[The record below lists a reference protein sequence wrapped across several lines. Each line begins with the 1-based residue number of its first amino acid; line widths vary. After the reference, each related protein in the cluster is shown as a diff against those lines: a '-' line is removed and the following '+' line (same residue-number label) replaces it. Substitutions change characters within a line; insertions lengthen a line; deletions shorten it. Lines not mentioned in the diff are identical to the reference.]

1 MNERAD
7 RSGGATPGGD
17 RTHRVPVLVV
27 GGSLV
32 GLSTSVFL
40 GRLGVRHTLVER
52 HTGTSIHPR
61 GRGNNVRTMEI
72 FRVAGTEPD
81 IRRAAATLADNHGIL
96 QTPTLVGDAG
106 EWLFKQIDA
115 GGGLARFSPSS
126 WCLCSQNDLEPELL
140 THATNLGGDVR
151 FGTELLSFEADAEG
165 VTAIVKSRE
174 TGEHTTI
181 RADYMVAADGPRSPV
196 REQLGIGQSGPGD
209 LFHNVSITFRSR
221 RLADVVGERRFIVCY
236 LTDENADGALLPV
249 DNRENWVFHA
259 PWHPE
264 QGETVEDFTDERC
277 AAHIRRA
284 IGDPDLDVEITGKAP
299 WHAAQ
304 RVARSY
310 RSGRVLLAGDSA
322 HEMSPTGAFG
332 SNTGIQDA
340 HNLAWKLAAV
350 LEGWAGEALLDTYDT
365 ERRPVAEATSARAA
379 ARSVEHSHPGFAPP
393 PVMGG
398 GGPGAAGGPDGAPGA
413 APGAGPDGVP
423 GAGPGGGFGGGS
435 GGVPGAGPGGLSG
448 AGSVA
453 GSGVGLAGGP
463 GGSVGAGAGG
473 APGAGSG
480 GVSGAGSDGLPGAGS
495 GGVPGGPVAGAG
507 SGVGFDG
514 GPGGGFGGGSGGVPG
529 AGPGGLSGAGSV
541 AGPGGSGGAG
551 SGAGFAGGP
560 GGSSGGVP
568 GGAPGAGSGGRPGGM
583 PGASGPGGRPG
594 GRPGG
599 GPQRGI
605 LNVALGYRY
614 PQGAVVG
621 ADAASPVVPEG
632 LDLTGAPGSRAPH
645 LWLRQGDARV
655 STLDL
660 YEDSLVL
667 LSDAAQPTGWHE
679 AATRVAAELRVP
691 LKPYRVGGTP
701 EADLVPDDE
710 ETDWARA
717 HGVTRGGAVLI
728 RPDGFVAWRS
738 PGPAPDPESMLRQ
751 VVGTVLART

>member
-1 MNERAD
+1 MNARAD
-7 RSGGATPGGD
+7 RNPGAASAV
-17 RTHRVPVLVV
+17 HRVPVLIV

-32 GLSTSVFL
+32 GLSASVFL

-52 HTGTSIHPR
+52 HAGTSIHPR

-81 IRRAAATLADNHGIL
+81 IRKAAATLAGNHGIL

-106 EWLFKQIDA
+106 EWLFKEMDP
-115 GGGLARFSPSS
+115 GGGLARSSPSG

-140 THATNLGGDVR
+140 THAANLGGDLR
-151 FGTELLSFEADAEG
+151 FGTELLSFEDDADG
-165 VTAIVKSRE
+165 VTAVVKSRD

-181 RADYMVAADGPRSPV
+181 RADYLIAADGPRSPV

-209 LFHNVSITFRSR
+209 LFHNVSVTFRSR
-221 RLADVVGERRFIVCY
+221 RLADVVGDRRFIVCY
-236 LTDENADGALLPV
+236 LTTEGADGALLPV

-264 QGETVEDFTDERC
+264 QGETVEDFTQERC
-277 AAHIRRA
+277 AEHIRRA
-284 IGDPDLDVEITGKAP
+284 VGVPDLDVEITGKAP

-310 RSGRVLLAGDSA
+310 RAGRVLLAGDSA

-350 LEGWAGEALLDTYDT
+350 LEGWAGEGLLDTYDA

-379 ARSVEHSHPGFAPP
+379 GRSVEHSHPGFAPP
-393 PVMGG
+393 PGMGG
-398 GGPGAAGGPDGAPGA
+398 GAPGGPGGPAGPGDMRGFGGAPGGPGGGAPGGAPGA
-413 APGAGPDGVP
+413 APG
-423 GAGPGGGFGGGS
+423 GA
-435 GGVPGAGPGGLSG
+435 
-448 AGSVA
+448 
-453 GSGVGLAGGP
+453 
-463 GGSVGAGAGG
+463 
-473 APGAGSG
+473 
-480 GVSGAGSDGLPGAGS
+480 
-495 GGVPGGPVAGAG
+495 
-507 SGVGFDG
+507 
-514 GPGGGFGGGSGGVPG
+514 
-529 AGPGGLSGAGSV
+529 
-541 AGPGGSGGAG
+541 
-551 SGAGFAGGP
+551 
-560 GGSSGGVP
+560 
-568 GGAPGAGSGGRPGGM
+568 
-583 PGASGPGGRPG
+583 
-594 GRPGG
+594 
-599 GPQRGI
+599 PQRGI

-621 ADAASPVVPEG
+621 ADPATPVVPEG

-645 LWLRQGDARV
+645 LWLLRDGTRV

-679 AATRVAAELRVP
+679 AATRIAEELRVP

-701 EADLVPDDE
+701 EADLVQEDE
-710 ETDWARA
+710 EQDWAKA
-717 HGVTRGGAVLI
+717 HGVARGGAVLV

-738 PGPAPDPESMLRQ
+738 PGPAPDPDAMLRQ
-751 VVGTVLART
+751 VVKAVLSRP

>member
-7 RSGGATPGGD
+7 RSDRPAGDSGIAGSAGTSGSAGSSGTPGSAATTGSVPGAA
-17 RTHRVPVLVV
+17 HRVPVLIV

-32 GLSTSVFL
+32 GLSMSVFL

-52 HTGTSIHPR
+52 HAGTSIHPR
-61 GRGNNVRTMEI
+61 GRGNNVRTMEL
-72 FRVAGTEPD
+72 FRVAGAEAD

-96 QTPTLVGDAG
+96 QTPTLAGDAG
-106 EWLFKQIDA
+106 EWLFKQIDP
-115 GGGLARFSPSS
+115 GNGLARFSPSS

-140 THATNLGGDVR
+140 THATNLGGDLR
-151 FGTELLSFEADAEG
+151 FGTELLSFEPDADG

-174 TGEHTTI
+174 TGEHTTV
-181 RADYMVAADGPRSPV
+181 RADYLIAADGPRSPV

-209 LFHNVSITFRSR
+209 LFHNISVTFRSR

-236 LTDENADGALLPV
+236 LTGEDADGALLPV

-259 PWHPE
+259 PWHPDR
-264 QGETVEDFTDERC
+264 GETVEDFTDERC

-350 LEGWAGEALLDTYDT
+350 LEGWAGEGLLDTYDA

-379 ARSVEHSHPGFAPP
+379 ARSVEHSHPGFASP

-398 GGPGAAGGPDGAPGA
+398 GAPDGR
-413 APGAGPDGVP
+413 
-423 GAGPGGGFGGGS
+423 
-435 GGVPGAGPGGLSG
+435 
-448 AGSVA
+448 
-453 GSGVGLAGGP
+453 
-463 GGSVGAGAGG
+463 
-473 APGAGSG
+473 
-480 GVSGAGSDGLPGAGS
+480 
-495 GGVPGGPVAGAG
+495 
-507 SGVGFDG
+507 
-514 GPGGGFGGGSGGVPG
+514 
-529 AGPGGLSGAGSV
+529 
-541 AGPGGSGGAG
+541 
-551 SGAGFAGGP
+551 
-560 GGSSGGVP
+560 P
-568 GGAPGAGSGGRPGGM
+568 GGAPG
-583 PGASGPGGRPG
+583 
-594 GRPGG
+594 PGG

-621 ADAASPVVPEG
+621 ADPATPVVPEG

-645 LWLRQGDARV
+645 LWLSPSGGGDARV

-679 AATRVAAELRVP
+679 AATRLAAELRVP
-691 LKPYRVGGTP
+691 LKSYRVGGTP
-701 EADLVPDDE
+701 EADLVQEDDD
-710 ETDWARA
+710 TDWARA
-717 HGVTRGGAVLI
+717 HGVTRGGAVLV

-751 VVGTVLART
+751 VVRTVLALT

>member
-7 RSGGATPGGD
+7 RSGGTDPGAAPGAG

-32 GLSTSVFL
+32 GLSMSVFL

-52 HTGTSIHPR
+52 HAGTSIHPR

-106 EWLFKQIDA
+106 EWLFKQIDP
-115 GGGLARFSPSS
+115 GNGLARFSPSS

-140 THATNLGGDVR
+140 THAVNLGGDLR
-151 FGTELLSFEADAEG
+151 FGTELLSFETDADG

-181 RADYMVAADGPRSPV
+181 RADYLVAADGPRSPV

-221 RLADVVGERRFIVCY
+221 RLADVVGDRRFIVCY

-284 IGDPDLDVEITGKAP
+284 VGDPDLDVEITGKAP

-350 LEGWAGEALLDTYDT
+350 LEGWAGEPLLDTYDT

-379 ARSVEHSHPGFAPP
+379 HRSVEHSHPGFAPP
-393 PVMGG
+393 AGM
-398 GGPGAAGGPDGAPGA
+398 GAAGGPDGAPG
-413 APGAGPDGVP
+413 G
-423 GAGPGGGFGGGS
+423 
-435 GGVPGAGPGGLSG
+435 
-448 AGSVA
+448 
-453 GSGVGLAGGP
+453 GGP
-463 GGSVGAGAGG
+463 GASG
-473 APGAGSG
+473 APGGAARG
-480 GVSGAGSDGLPGAGS
+480 G
-495 GGVPGGPVAGAG
+495 
-507 SGVGFDG
+507 
-514 GPGGGFGGGSGGVPG
+514 
-529 AGPGGLSGAGSV
+529 
-541 AGPGGSGGAG
+541 
-551 SGAGFAGGP
+551 
-560 GGSSGGVP
+560 P
-568 GGAPGAGSGGRPGGM
+568 GGAPGGGGPAGTPGG
-583 PGASGPGGRPG
+583 APGGG
-594 GRPGG
+594 GPAGAPAGPPG

-621 ADAASPVVPEG
+621 ADPATPVVPEG

-645 LWLRQGDARV
+645 LWLRRGEERL

-679 AATRVAAELRVP
+679 AATEVAAALRVP

-701 EADLVPDDE
+701 GADLVPDDE

-738 PGPAPDPESMLRQ
+738 PGPAPDPEAMLRQ
-751 VVGTVLART
+751 VVATVLART

>member
-7 RSGGATPGGD
+7 RSGGTDPGAAPGAG

-32 GLSTSVFL
+32 GLSMSVFL

-52 HTGTSIHPR
+52 HAGTSIHPR

-106 EWLFKQIDA
+106 EWLFKQIDP
-115 GGGLARFSPSS
+115 GNGLARFSPSS

-140 THATNLGGDVR
+140 THAVNLGGDLR
-151 FGTELLSFEADAEG
+151 FGTELLSFETDADG

-181 RADYMVAADGPRSPV
+181 RADYLVAADGPRSPV

-221 RLADVVGERRFIVCY
+221 RLADVVGDRRFIVCY

-249 DNRENWVFHA
+249 DNRENWVFHS

-284 IGDPDLDVEITGKAP
+284 VGDPDLDVEITGKAP

-350 LEGWAGEALLDTYDT
+350 LEGWAGEPLLDTYDT

-379 ARSVEHSHPGFAPP
+379 HRSVEHSHPGFAPP
-393 PVMGG
+393 AGMGG
-398 GGPGAAGGPDGAPGA
+398 
-413 APGAGPDGVP
+413 
-423 GAGPGGGFGGGS
+423 
-435 GGVPGAGPGGLSG
+435 
-448 AGSVA
+448 
-453 GSGVGLAGGP
+453 AGGP
-463 GGSVGAGAGG
+463 GGASGG
-473 APGAGSG
+473 GRGSG
-480 GVSGAGSDGLPGAGS
+480 G
-495 GGVPGGPVAGAG
+495 
-507 SGVGFDG
+507 
-514 GPGGGFGGGSGGVPG
+514 
-529 AGPGGLSGAGSV
+529 
-541 AGPGGSGGAG
+541 
-551 SGAGFAGGP
+551 
-560 GGSSGGVP
+560 P
-568 GGAPGAGSGGRPGGM
+568 GGAPGGVG
-583 PGASGPGGRPG
+583 PGASGARGGAARGGPGGARGRGGPAGTPG
-594 GRPGG
+594 GAPGGGGPAGTPGGAPGGGGPAGAPGGAPAGPPG

-621 ADAASPVVPEG
+621 ADPATPVVPEG
-632 LDLTGAPGSRAPH
+632 LDLSGAPGSRAPH
-645 LWLRQGDARV
+645 LWLRRGEERL

-679 AATRVAAELRVP
+679 AATEVAAALRVP

-701 EADLVPDDE
+701 GADLVPDDE

-738 PGPAPDPESMLRQ
+738 PGPAPDPEAMLRQ
-751 VVGTVLART
+751 VVATVLART